1 MANPVDEELVA
12 RALAMRARAYAP
24 YSRFTVGASL
34 RCADGTVVDGCN
46 VENASYG
53 LCICGER
60 TAVSA
65 AVAQGHQRFTQI
77 AVATGASPPA
87 SPCGMCRQ
95 VLAEFAVDGDI
106 DVVLV
111 NDAGERVVTSVR
123 ALLPLSFHHA
133 QLTSGQS

>member
-60 TAVSA
+60 TAIAA

-95 VLAEFAVDGDI
+95 VLAEFAVDADI

>member
-1 MANPVDEELVA
+1 VANPVDEELVA

-60 TAVSA
+60 TAIAA

-95 VLAEFAVDGDI
+95 VLAEFAVDADI

>member
-1 MANPVDEELVA
+1 
-12 RALAMRARAYAP
+12 MRARAYAP

-60 TAVSA
+60 TAIAA

-95 VLAEFAVDGDI
+95 VLAEFAVDADI